1 VRQLQHLHRAPPY
14 QPHDATAK
22 ATREHTG
29 EECVVRRAHGTAARE
44 GLHLAHLGLDRLGS
58 VAARKSVRNTS
69 DLATRQEGPHFHTEE
84 VEARS
89 RRTTPAVRDALER
102 NLPGKAARAVA
113 VVEQAA
119 GRLVQ
124 AGEHNPRLFS
134 RTIFVFLKKYF
145 RPVYTFR
152 AAV

>member
-134 RTIFVFLKKYF
+134 RTIFVF
-145 RPVYTFR
+145 
-152 AAV
+152 